1 MSSRTGAIG
10 AGCTRGIVS
19 ESDVTM
25 RDIYVARLRIAY
37 TARRTPLITSPLL
50 TEHVGASV
58 HLKLDSLQETGSF
71 KIRGAANKL
80 LSLTAEEKKR
90 GVISFS
96 TGNHARAVAY
106 VAKRLDVN
114 ALICVSKRVPSYRVD
129 AVKKLGAEVVVY
141 GESQDEAMEQAFRM
155 QELRGLTMINAF
167 DDPFII
173 AGQGTIGLELLEDL
187 PQIDTVVVP
196 VSGGGLISGIAL
208 ALKSADSRI
217 RVAGVSMERAPVMY
231 HSLRAG
237 APIEMQEEDPIA
249 DALEGGIGL
258 DNQYTFRMTQ
268 QYVDDIILVSEDE
281 IAGAMAFALE
291 SHHLVVEGAGAVG
304 IAALLYRRVKGAGRN
319 VAVVVSGS
327 NVDLPLLLHVAQNH
341 TGKEANFR

>member
-1 MSSRTGAIG
+1 MSTG
-10 AGCTRGIVS
+10 
-19 ESDVTM
+19 DVTA
-25 RDIYVARLRIAY
+25 RDIYAARLRIAAM
-37 TARRTPLITSPLL
+37 ARRTPLIVSPSLSDY
-50 TEHVGASV
+50 VGASV
-58 HLKLDSLQETGSF
+58 HLKLESLQETGSF

-155 QELRGLTMINAF
+155 QERRGLSMINAF

-187 PQIDTVVVP
+187 PQVDTVVVP
-196 VSGGGLISGIAL
+196 LSGGGLISGIAL
-208 ALKSADSRI
+208 ALKSADSGI
-217 RVAGVSMERAPVMY
+217 RVIGVSMQRASVMY

-237 APIEMQEEDPIA
+237 VPIEMEEEDTIA
-249 DALEGGIGL
+249 DALAGGIGL
-258 DNQYTFRMTQ
+258 DNQYTFSMAQ
-268 QYVDDIILVSEDE
+268 QYVDDTVLVSEDE
-281 IAGAMAFALE
+281 IAEAMAFALDK
-291 SHHLVVEGAGAVG
+291 HHLVVEGAGAVG
-304 IAALLYRRVKGAGRN
+304 MAALLYGRVKAAGRN
-319 VAVVVSGS
+319 VVLVVSGS
-327 NVDLPLLLHVAQNH
+327 NVDLPMLLEIARNREWQ
-341 TGKEANFR
+341 